1 MGTNNKTAN
10 TGKVTNQNYVAPA
23 IPNWQQAGLQ
33 KFSQLVIGNGPH
45 STTANIINPTKASG
59 QRKTLLVNN
68 AMAGQ
73 TVAQYFRASKQAFGG
88 TGAGNNN
95 AVLAHKLGLI
105 TLQLPK

>member
-1 MGTNNKTAN
+1 MGTNNKTTN

-33 KFSQLVIGNGPH
+33 KFSQLIIGNGPH

-73 TVAQYFRASKQAFGG
+73 TVGAYYKAAQANVSG
-88 TGAGNNN
+88 TIAPNNPLM
-95 AVLAHKLGLI
+95 AVKAGLI
-105 TLQLPK
+105 TLYAPKQ